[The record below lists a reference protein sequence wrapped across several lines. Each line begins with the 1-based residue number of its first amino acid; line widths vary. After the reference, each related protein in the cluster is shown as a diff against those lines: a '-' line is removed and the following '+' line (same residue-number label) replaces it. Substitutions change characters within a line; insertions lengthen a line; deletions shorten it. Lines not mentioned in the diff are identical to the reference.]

1 MAVLVFPDNTVLC
14 NFACIARTDALVA
27 HLRGRGRWVEAV
39 AHEASQSAGHLP
51 DLSLLVGEASPMGE
65 PIRIEDPADIA
76 AVERLRRIVFGGMA
90 DQPLQ
95 HLGEAQT
102 CHLLQA
108 DPQLR
113 GSTWVTDDRD
123 AYRYAAQQGLTARTT
138 VDLVQAMV
146 ADSDLDASAAHR
158 MLLAIDDVRPGLDI
172 PARPDDL
179 R

>member
-51 DLSLLVGEASPMGE
+51 DLALLIGDGSALGE
-65 PIRIEDPADIA
+65 PIRIEDPADITA
-76 AVERLRRIVFGGMA
+76 IERLRRVVFGGTA
-90 DQPLQ
+90 DRPLQ

-102 CHLLQA
+102 CHLLQT

-113 GSTWVTDDRD
+113 ESTWVTDDRD
-123 AYRYAAQQGLTARTT
+123 AYRYAVHQGLTARTT
-138 VDLVQAMV
+138 VDLVRAMV
-146 ADSDLDASAAHR
+146 ADSDLTAPAAHQ
-158 MLLAIDDVRPGLDI
+158 MLLAIDELRPGLDI